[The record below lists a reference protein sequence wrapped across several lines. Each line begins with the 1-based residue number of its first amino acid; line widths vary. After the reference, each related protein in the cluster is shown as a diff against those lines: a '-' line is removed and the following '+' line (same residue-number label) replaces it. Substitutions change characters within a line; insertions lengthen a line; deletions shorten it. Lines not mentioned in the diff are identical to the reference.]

1 MLQVTDCCPIENVQK
16 IWSTK
21 MDFGWPNTES
31 GWKMANGQ
39 LLFLALHAYVPI
51 DNRIDSYTVI

>member
-1 MLQVTDCCPIENVQK
+1 MLQVTDCCPIENVQE

-21 MDFGWPNTES
+21 KDFDRPNSEI

-39 LLFLALHAYVPI
+39 LLFLALHVPI
-51 DNRIDSYTVI
+51 DNKMDSCTII